1 MANVKLIKLLT
12 GEDLLAEVIEQK
24 AEFDTANTVIIRNPV
39 RIIFQNDRAGFI
51 KWAELSPDTEMELD
65 RFHVVAVL
73 NAHKAMVD
81 QYLTLHGKI
90 VPATVSSLI
99 IP

>member
-24 AEFDTANTVIIRNPV
+24 EGFEQDNVIQVKNPV
-39 RIIFQNDRAGFI
+39 RIIIQNDRAGFI

-73 NAHKAMVD
+73 NAHKQLVD
-81 QYLTLHGKI
+81 QYLNLHGKI